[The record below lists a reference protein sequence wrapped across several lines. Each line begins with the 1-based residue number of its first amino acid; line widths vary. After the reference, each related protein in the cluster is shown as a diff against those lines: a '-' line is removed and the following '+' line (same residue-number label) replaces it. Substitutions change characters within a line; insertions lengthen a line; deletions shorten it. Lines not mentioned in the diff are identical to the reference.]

1 MDKSIIDII
10 EKKSKELPEKEI
22 FIDTKRKVT
31 YKEFVNNAKAIGTYI
46 YNKTDI
52 TNKPVLIFIDKT
64 VNCLET
70 MIGTLYSGNF
80 YTILDVKSPQNRI
93 EAIIENLNASIII
106 TDQKNQKKLEALELS
121 VENVFIYE
129 EMTQT
134 EIDNNKL
141 EKINNNKI
149 DTDTMYILYTSGS
162 TGIPKGVV
170 VSNKAVLSYIKWVKE
185 AFNIDENTV
194 WGSQTP
200 FYFSMS
206 ITDVF
211 TTMLTGATMYIIPKV
226 NFSFPINLIKYLNEN
241 KINTIYWVPSALCIV
256 ANLGALK
263 DVELPYLKKILFAG
277 EVMPTKQL
285 NMWVEALPNAMFANL
300 FGPTETTDICS
311 YYVLDKKLKD
321 TDSVPIGKHCN
332 NCGLIVVDENGQ
344 EIKYKENEE
353 SEPGELLARGSFL
366 ASGYYKNEEKTR
378 QAFIQNP
385 INKDFPEIVYKTG
398 DIVKYDKTGNLIYIS
413 RKDYQIK
420 HMGYRIELGEIER
433 NIYGVEGVTL
443 CCAIYDDENQKIVLY
458 YQGTIEEKE
467 LAIEA
472 EKILLPYMRPNE
484 FNKLDVMPYNSNGKI
499 DRKALKNK

>member
-1 MDKSIIDII
+1 MDKRIIDII

-80 YTILDVKSPQNRI
+80 YTILDVKSPPNRI

-206 ITDVF
+206 IQCLQV
-211 TTMLTGATMYIIPKV
+211 LQ
-226 NFSFPINLIKYLNEN
+226 
-241 KINTIYWVPSALCIV
+241 CI
-256 ANLGALK
+256 
-263 DVELPYLKKILFAG
+263 
-277 EVMPTKQL
+277 
-285 NMWVEALPNAMFANL
+285 
-300 FGPTETTDICS
+300 
-311 YYVLDKKLKD
+311 
-321 TDSVPIGKHCN
+321 
-332 NCGLIVVDENGQ
+332 
-344 EIKYKENEE
+344 
-353 SEPGELLARGSFL
+353 
-366 ASGYYKNEEKTR
+366 
-378 QAFIQNP
+378 
-385 INKDFPEIVYKTG
+385 
-398 DIVKYDKTGNLIYIS
+398 
-413 RKDYQIK
+413 
-420 HMGYRIELGEIER
+420 
-433 NIYGVEGVTL
+433 
-443 CCAIYDDENQKIVLY
+443 
-458 YQGTIEEKE
+458 
-467 LAIEA
+467 
-472 EKILLPYMRPNE
+472 
-484 FNKLDVMPYNSNGKI
+484 
-499 DRKALKNK
+499 